1 MLKNTKYG
9 ILGPK
14 FKVFVDL
21 NKSKTRSEFVLAKNC
36 YLKISFIF
44 FFIWYRLEE
53 NLSDRNTA
61 RFQ

>member
-14 FKVFVDL
+14 FKVFLDL
-21 NKSKTRSEFVLAKNC
+21 NKSKTRSEFVLAKNS

-44 FFIWYRLEE
+44 FFI
-53 NLSDRNTA
+53 
-61 RFQ
+61 